1 MSFFICV
8 VIPLHATKLMKKL
21 IPEIAA
27 NIMPSMSI
35 GNLYFAVHENPKKM
49 KIQTRLPGVF
59 EYLWIQWKGNNIIK
73 NDNRIEMIPSNM
85 TNLCKTLLFAQ
96 ELYSAIPTI
105 PNMIMIPAKI
115 KSNMKTMKKKTLGK
129 WCEHLVTI
137 IATKFMNIN
146 KIAV

>member
-59 EYLWIQWKGNNIIK
+59 EYL
-73 NDNRIEMIPSNM
+73 
-85 TNLCKTLLFAQ
+85 
-96 ELYSAIPTI
+96 
-105 PNMIMIPAKI
+105 
-115 KSNMKTMKKKTLGK
+115 
-129 WCEHLVTI
+129 
-137 IATKFMNIN
+137 
-146 KIAV
+146 